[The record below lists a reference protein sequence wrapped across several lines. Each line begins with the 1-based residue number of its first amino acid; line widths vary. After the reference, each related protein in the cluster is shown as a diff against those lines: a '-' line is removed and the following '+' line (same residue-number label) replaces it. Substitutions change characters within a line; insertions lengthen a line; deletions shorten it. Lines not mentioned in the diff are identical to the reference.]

1 MINNSYGDIMT
12 KKIKEGDY
20 GKPAWLYA
28 EPSWTPPNSDANL
41 SADEYKAA
49 LSDWR
54 KRMAAAEK
62 RKAKAKVKSKM
73 KKKNIKEGL
82 SDEAMAVDRDH
93 EVQMARAQ
101 LYHLANDAVK
111 LHKLLKRVSETE
123 GLEGW
128 IQSKITLASDYIKSV
143 TNHLEYKEM
152 APPVPA
158 PIPAPRP
165 MPTAG
170 MPESVSAGGMG
181 AGSVATAP
189 AVRKPLIRR

>member
-1 MINNSYGDIMT
+1 MT
-12 KKIKEGDY
+12 KK
-20 GKPAWLYA
+20 
-28 EPSWTPPNSDANL
+28 
-41 SADEYKAA
+41 
-49 LSDWR
+49 R
-54 KRMAAAEK
+54 
-62 RKAKAKVKSKM
+62 
-73 KKKNIKEGL
+73 NIKEGL

-111 LHKLLKRVSETE
+111 LHKLLKHVSESE

-128 IQSKITLASDYIKSV
+128 IQGKITLAADYIKSV
-143 TNHLEYKEM
+143 TNHLEYKGM
-152 APPVPA
+152 APAAPV
-158 PIPAPRP
+158 IPKPTQI

-189 AVRKPLIRR
+189 MSMRKKPLIRR